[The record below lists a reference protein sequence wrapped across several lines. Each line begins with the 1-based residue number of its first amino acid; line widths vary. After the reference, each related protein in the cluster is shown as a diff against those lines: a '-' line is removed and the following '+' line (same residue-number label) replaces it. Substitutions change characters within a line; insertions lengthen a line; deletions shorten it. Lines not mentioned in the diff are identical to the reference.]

1 MISFII
7 PAYNAGKTIGRTIN
21 SIVNQE
27 ETSIE
32 YEVIVVDD
40 GSDDDLRERVEEF

>member
-7 PAYNAGKTIGRTIN
+7 PAHDEAQLLGATLEALHTAAR
-21 SIVNQE
+21 SLHLP
-27 ETSIE
+27 

-40 GSDDDLRERVEEF
+40 DS